1 MSMVHLLL
9 GHKCGMCGTT
19 KGPFQIDHKDPL
31 TKSFDISK
39 RYSCKLSTLIE
50 ESKKCWLLCEHCHKT
65 KTKSEKDILNYKK
78 NEFLYFED
86 GRINLYG
93 ETMVDVTIDM
103 SKKKGR
109 QFYEQSMELCKI
121 KGITLEELLKDN
133 HDMII
138 EGFRYWLLLTGKAE
152 EDTIKI
158 EEELKIMERE
168 DVERYKIVKGIAEK
182 MKRKFKNQSD

>member
-50 ESKKCWLLCEHCHKT
+50 ESKKCWLLCEHCHKI

-168 DVERYKIVKGIAEK
+168 DVERYKIVKGIGEK
-182 MKRKFKNQSD
+182 MERKFKNQSD